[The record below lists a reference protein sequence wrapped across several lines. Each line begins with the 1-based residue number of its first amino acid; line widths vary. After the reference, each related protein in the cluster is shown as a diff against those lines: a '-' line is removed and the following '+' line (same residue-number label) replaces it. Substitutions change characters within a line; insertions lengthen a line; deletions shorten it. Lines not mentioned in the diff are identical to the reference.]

1 MTAGYYS
8 LPCALAYRVWT
19 NVLGNANIVRIYIS
33 RLFNILIFGKKHFS
47 GQDTY
52 YDTKNT
58 STPRSAPKNFIIGAR
73 RNGMVFGPP

>member
-47 GQDTY
+47 GNHLF
-52 YDTKNT
+52 YDTKYT
-58 STPRSAPKNFIIGAR
+58 RGPRSAPEFFHIGAQQ
-73 RNGMVFGPP
+73 NGMFF